1 MIAATPEQMREL
13 SSVLDRCANNDRNA
27 VRVPLLHESAAALR
41 SAADQIEARD
51 TFAALR
57 DNGGIR

>member
-1 MIAATPEQMREL
+1 MTAPTPEQMREL
-13 SSVLDRCANNDRNA
+13 TAKV
-27 VRVPLLHESAAALR
+27 VRKEDVFAHILELRAALR

>member
-1 MIAATPEQMREL
+1 MTDPTPQEMREL
-13 SSVLDRCANNDRNA
+13 TAKEIRQEDVFAHILELRS
-27 VRVPLLHESAAALR
+27 ALR